1 MRWCRRDYGEK
12 DVRRLRH
19 FPQIMLPNLLASVLV
34 QLIALPNSMSF
45 ADYCS
50 VSPAKPYLCALN
62 LHTMPN
68 PTNKQELLSAMAD
81 GYAKDGNASEKP

>member
-1 MRWCRRDYGEK
+1 
-12 DVRRLRH
+12 
-19 FPQIMLPNLLASVLV
+19 
-34 QLIALPNSMSF
+34 MSF
-45 ADYCS
+45 ADFCS

-81 GYAKDGNASEKP
+81 GYAKLNEQIGKMSEEGKR

>member
-19 FPQIMLPNLLASVLV
+19 FPQIMLPNLWASMRV
-34 QLIALPNSMSF
+34 QLISLPNSMSF

-81 GYAKDGNASEKP
+81 GYAKDGYASEKP